1 MNDPIASLIA
11 RLLAERWLPR
21 DDIAVRELLTD
32 AELRNDLD
40 RRLAA
45 AGMRLLEHP
54 YAANI
59 AVGIA
64 RPQESA
70 VFGSAKA
77 WSSTN
82 LQLDRDA
89 VALLVV
95 LWALLVLPKR
105 QRQIARQQ
113 ADRDQDQEQMFAELK
128 PVPVGAEVIE
138 PINERT
144 LLADFAEKLGGKT
157 RIQFNLGSL
166 ARQGFIVRRKE
177 RIHEGPLLDLALDYE
192 RIAGRVMDGALSFVV
207 AEARHYS
214 ADNPELEGETEA
226 EAEADAALLA
236 DIEAG
241 IYSDL
246 DAYAQAHGEPAHE
259 AVPAEGLE
267 QGTDGYLDLD
277 LDAVDAAI
285 DAEVDTEAHTDTDAD
300 TDADAGEPM
309 PQVQPGGPDGVAVAA
324 GSAQDPMAPP
334 EPRRDDA
341 RSLPAHAV
349 SDPAAHSAPIDS
361 AAAKVAGEDRADPD
375 SKHPQEAAADV

>member
-11 RLLAERWLPR
+11 RLLAERWLSR
-21 DDIAVRELLTD
+21 DDAAVRELLTD

-40 RRLAA
+40 RRLASV
-45 AGMRLLEHP
+45 GMRLLEHP
-54 YAANI
+54 YAAHI

-105 QRQIARQQ
+105 QRQIARQK

-128 PVPVGAEVIE
+128 PVPVGAEVVE

-144 LLADFAEKLGGKT
+144 LMADFGEKLGGKT

-177 RIHEGPLLDLALDYE
+177 RIHEGPMLDLAFDYE

-207 AEARHYS
+207 AEARQHALELAEREA
-214 ADNPELEGETEA
+214 ADAAALEGEGATVA
-226 EAEADAALLA
+226 ELADAALAAAGLQA
-236 DIEAG
+236 DDYDAFQAAIEAVE
-241 IYSDL
+241 SVDEDSL
-246 DAYAQAHGEPAHE
+246 DEALPEIAQGLAETLAAGE
-259 AVPAEGLE
+259 G
-267 QGTDGYLDLD
+267 D
-277 LDAVDAAI
+277 VDAPIA
-285 DAEVDTEAHTDTDAD
+285 AAATDAD
-300 TDADAGEPM
+300 RADAPA
-309 PQVQPGGPDGVAVAA
+309 DAA
-324 GSAQDPMAPP
+324 PSHTD
-334 EPRRDDA
+334 
-341 RSLPAHAV
+341 
-349 SDPAAHSAPIDS
+349 
-361 AAAKVAGEDRADPD
+361 
-375 SKHPQEAAADV
+375 KHQEAAADV

>member
-11 RLLAERWLPR
+11 RLLAERWLSR
-21 DDIAVRELLTD
+21 DDAAVRELLTD

-40 RRLAA
+40 RRLASV
-45 AGMRLLEHP
+45 GMRLLEHP
-54 YAANI
+54 YAAHI

-105 QRQIARQQ
+105 QRQIARQK

-128 PVPVGAEVIE
+128 PVPVGAEVVE

-144 LLADFAEKLGGKT
+144 LMADFGEKLGGKT

-177 RIHEGPLLDLALDYE
+177 RIHEGPMLDLAFDYE

-207 AEARHYS
+207 AEARQHALEMAEREA
-214 ADNPELEGETEA
+214 ADALLESESERATAAEL
-226 EAEADAALLA
+226 ADAALAAAGLQA
-236 DIEAG
+236 DDYDAFQAAIEAVE
-241 IYSDL
+241 SVVAADV
-246 DAYAQAHGEPAHE
+246 DADEALPE
-259 AVPAEGLE
+259 AVAAE
-267 QGTDGYLDLD
+267 T
-277 LDAVDAAI
+277 DAVADDGADAAHA
-285 DAEVDTEAHTDTDAD
+285 DASENET
-300 TDADAGEPM
+300 ADAGGAAADEPA
-309 PQVQPGGPDGVAVAA
+309 PQD
-324 GSAQDPMAPP
+324 DPVPP
-334 EPRRDDA
+334 EDM
-341 RSLPAHAV
+341 
-349 SDPAAHSAPIDS
+349 
-361 AAAKVAGEDRADPD
+361 
-375 SKHPQEAAADV
+375 KHEEAAADV

>member
-21 DDIAVRELLTD
+21 DDAAVRELLTD

-40 RRLAA
+40 RRLASV
-45 AGMRLLEHP
+45 GMRLLEHP
-54 YAANI
+54 YAAHV

-89 VALLVV
+89 IALLVV

-105 QRQIARQQ
+105 QRQIARQK

-128 PVPVGAEVIE
+128 PVPVGAEVVE

-144 LLADFAEKLGGKT
+144 LMADFGDKLGGKT

-166 ARQGFIVRRKE
+166 ARQGFILRRKE
-177 RIHEGPLLDLALDYE
+177 KIHEGPMLDLAFDYE

-207 AEARHYS
+207 AEARQHALELAEREA
-214 ADNPELEGETEA
+214 ADAAALEGEGATVA
-226 EAEADAALLA
+226 ELADAALAAAGLQA
-236 DIEAG
+236 DDYDAFQAAIEAVESVDEG
-241 IYSDL
+241 NL
-246 DAYAQAHGEPAHE
+246 DEALPEIAQGLAETLAAGE
-259 AVPAEGLE
+259 G
-267 QGTDGYLDLD
+267 
-277 LDAVDAAI
+277 
-285 DAEVDTEAHTDTDAD
+285 
-300 TDADAGEPM
+300 DADAPI
-309 PQVQPGGPDGVAVAA
+309 AA
-324 GSAQDPMAPP
+324 PATDAEAPADAAPP
-334 EPRRDDA
+334 
-341 RSLPAHAV
+341 HTN
-349 SDPAAHSAPIDS
+349 
-361 AAAKVAGEDRADPD
+361 
-375 SKHPQEAAADV
+375 KHEEAAADV

>member
-11 RLLAERWLPR
+11 RLIAERWLPR
-21 DDIAVRELLTD
+21 DDAAVRELLTD
-32 AELRNDLD
+32 AEQRNDLD

-128 PVPVGAEVIE
+128 PIPVGAEVVE

-144 LLADFAEKLGGKT
+144 LLADFGEKLGGKT

-192 RIAGRVMDGALSFVV
+192 RIAGRVMNGALSFVV

-214 ADNPELEGETEA
+214 ADSAEPEGESAA

-246 DAYAQAHGEPAHE
+246 DTYAE
-259 AVPAEGLE
+259 ANAEYE
-267 QGTDGYLDLD
+267 SAMA
-277 LDAVDAAI
+277 LDADAAGPLPELATDEADAADGDGVEADI
-285 DAEVDTEAHTDTDAD
+285 EAEVDADAQTVASDDAADAD
-300 TDADAGEPM
+300 
-309 PQVQPGGPDGVAVAA
+309 
-324 GSAQDPMAPP
+324 S
-334 EPRRDDA
+334 DDEA
-341 RSLPAHAV
+341 IASTEL
-349 SDPAAHSAPIDS
+349 
-361 AAAKVAGEDRADPD
+361 
-375 SKHPQEAAADV
+375 KHDEEAAADV

>member
-11 RLLAERWLPR
+11 RLIAERWLPR
-21 DDIAVRELLTD
+21 DDAAVRELLTD
-32 AELRNDLD
+32 AEQRNDLD

-128 PVPVGAEVIE
+128 PIPVGAEVVE

-144 LLADFAEKLGGKT
+144 LLADFGEKLGGKT

-192 RIAGRVMDGALSFVV
+192 RIAGRVMNGALSFVV

-214 ADNPELEGETEA
+214 AENAEPEGESAA

-246 DAYAQAHGEPAHE
+246 DTYAE
-259 AVPAEGLE
+259 ANAEYESAMAL
-267 QGTDGYLDLD
+267 
-277 LDAVDAAI
+277 
-285 DAEVDTEAHTDTDAD
+285 
-300 TDADAGEPM
+300 DADAAEPL
-309 PQVQPGGPDGVAVAA
+309 PELATDEADAADGDGVEADIEAEGDADAQTVA
-324 GSAQDPMAPP
+324 S
-334 EPRRDDA
+334 DDA
-341 RSLPAHAV
+341 ADAD
-349 SDPAAHSAPIDS
+349 SDDEAIAST
-361 AAAKVAGEDRADPD
+361 EL
-375 SKHPQEAAADV
+375 KHDEEAAADV

>member
-21 DDIAVRELLTD
+21 DDAAVRELLTD

-45 AGMRLLEHP
+45 VGMRLLEHP
-54 YAANI
+54 YAAHV

-89 VALLVV
+89 IALLVV

-105 QRQIARQQ
+105 QRQIARQK

-128 PVPVGAEVIE
+128 PVPVGAEVVE

-144 LLADFAEKLGGKT
+144 LMADFGDKLGGKT

-166 ARQGFIVRRKE
+166 ARQGFILRRKE
-177 RIHEGPLLDLALDYE
+177 KIHEGPMLDLAFDYE

-207 AEARHYS
+207 AEARQHALELAEREA
-214 ADNPELEGETEA
+214 ADAAALDGEGATVAEL
-226 EAEADAALLA
+226 ADAALAAAGLQA
-236 DIEAG
+236 DDYDAFQAAIEAVESVDEG
-241 IYSDL
+241 DL
-246 DAYAQAHGEPAHE
+246 DEVLPEIAQGLAQTLTAGEGE
-259 AVPAEGLE
+259 N
-267 QGTDGYLDLD
+267 
-277 LDAVDAAI
+277 
-285 DAEVDTEAHTDTDAD
+285 
-300 TDADAGEPM
+300 DADAPTAADA
-309 PQVQPGGPDGVAVAA
+309 GPDAAEAQAPAA
-324 GSAQDPMAPP
+324 G
-334 EPRRDDA
+334 DA
-341 RSLPAHAV
+341 ALPHT
-349 SDPAAHSAPIDS
+349 DQH
-361 AAAKVAGEDRADPD
+361 E
-375 SKHPQEAAADV
+375 EAAADV

>member
-11 RLLAERWLPR
+11 RLIAERWLPR
-21 DDIAVRELLTD
+21 DDAAVRELLTD
-32 AELRNDLD
+32 AEQRNDLD

-45 AGMRLLEHP
+45 SGLRLLEHP

-89 VALLVV
+89 IALLVV

-128 PVPVGAEVIE
+128 PIPVGAEVVE

-144 LLADFAEKLGGKT
+144 LLADFGEKLGGKT

-192 RIAGRVMDGALSFVV
+192 RIAGRVMNGALSFVV
-207 AEARHYS
+207 AEARHYRGDP
-214 ADNPELEGETEA
+214 AEPEGESAA

-246 DAYAQAHGEPAHE
+246 DTYAEANAEYDAAAAHE
-259 AVPAEGLE
+259 AGAEPLPEIAAGDADAI
-267 QGTDGYLDLD
+267 DGVG
-277 LDAVDAAI
+277 A
-285 DAEVDTEAHTDTDAD
+285 DAEVDLDIETVA
-300 TDADAGEPM
+300 DADAEW
-309 PQVQPGGPDGVAVAA
+309 AA
-324 GSAQDPMAPP
+324 N
-334 EPRRDDA
+334 DDA
-341 RSLPAHAV
+341 AEIGNDDEATASTQP
-349 SDPAAHSAPIDS
+349 
-361 AAAKVAGEDRADPD
+361 
-375 SKHPQEAAADV
+375 KHDEEAAADV

>member
-21 DDIAVRELLTD
+21 DNASVRELLTD

-45 AGMRLLEHP
+45 AGLRLLEHP
-54 YAANI
+54 YAGNV

-70 VFGSAKA
+70 AFGSAKA
-77 WSSTN
+77 WSATN

-89 VALLVV
+89 IALLVV

-128 PVPVGAEVIE
+128 PIPVGAEVVE

-144 LLADFAEKLGGKT
+144 LLADFGEKLGGKT

-177 RIHEGPLLDLALDYE
+177 RIHEGPLLDLAFDYE

-207 AEARHYS
+207 AEARQHAAEQALLDAAAGLPGDAEDEAAAAAIRIGAYVGDE
-214 ADNPELEGETEA
+214 AAVLEALTGAATEA
-226 EAEADAALLA
+226 ESEASPEPMAAGH
-236 DIEAG
+236 DGDEAAG
-241 IYSDL
+241 R
-246 DAYAQAHGEPAHE
+246 
-259 AVPAEGLE
+259 
-267 QGTDGYLDLD
+267 
-277 LDAVDAAI
+277 DAVDAAEAAAAA
-285 DAEVDTEAHTDTDAD
+285 DEAGDGGAEPPAD
-300 TDADAGEPM
+300 TGM
-309 PQVQPGGPDGVAVAA
+309 
-324 GSAQDPMAPP
+324 
-334 EPRRDDA
+334 
-341 RSLPAHAV
+341 
-349 SDPAAHSAPIDS
+349 
-361 AAAKVAGEDRADPD
+361 
-375 SKHPQEAAADV
+375 KHDQEAAADV

>member
-21 DDIAVRELLTD
+21 DDAAVRELLTD

-40 RRLAA
+40 RRLASV
-45 AGMRLLEHP
+45 GMRLLEHP
-54 YAANI
+54 YAAHV

-89 VALLVV
+89 IALLVV

-105 QRQIARQQ
+105 QRQIARQK

-128 PVPVGAEVIE
+128 PVPVGAEVVE

-144 LLADFAEKLGGKT
+144 LMADFGDKLGGKT

-166 ARQGFIVRRKE
+166 ARQGFILRRKE
-177 RIHEGPLLDLALDYE
+177 KIHEGPMLDLAFDYE

-207 AEARHYS
+207 AEARQHALELAEREA
-214 ADNPELEGETEA
+214 ADAAALEGEGATVA
-226 EAEADAALLA
+226 ELADAALAAAGLQA
-236 DIEAG
+236 DDYDAFQAAIEAVESVDEG
-241 IYSDL
+241 NL
-246 DAYAQAHGEPAHE
+246 DEALPEIAQGLAETLAAGE
-259 AVPAEGLE
+259 G
-267 QGTDGYLDLD
+267 
-277 LDAVDAAI
+277 
-285 DAEVDTEAHTDTDAD
+285 
-300 TDADAGEPM
+300 DADAPI
-309 PQVQPGGPDGVAVAA
+309 AA
-324 GSAQDPMAPP
+324 PATDAEAPADAAPP
-334 EPRRDDA
+334 HTD
-341 RSLPAHAV
+341 
-349 SDPAAHSAPIDS
+349 
-361 AAAKVAGEDRADPD
+361 
-375 SKHPQEAAADV
+375 KHEEAAADV

>member
-21 DDIAVRELLTD
+21 DDAAVRELLTD

-40 RRLAA
+40 RRLASV
-45 AGMRLLEHP
+45 GMRLLEHP
-54 YAANI
+54 YAAHV

-89 VALLVV
+89 IALLVV

-105 QRQIARQQ
+105 QRQIARQK

-128 PVPVGAEVIE
+128 PVPVGAEVVE

-144 LLADFAEKLGGKT
+144 LMADFGDKLGGKT

-166 ARQGFIVRRKE
+166 ARQGFILRRKE
-177 RIHEGPLLDLALDYE
+177 KIHEGPMLDLAFDYE

-207 AEARHYS
+207 AEARQHALELAEREA
-214 ADNPELEGETEA
+214 ADAAALEGEGATVA
-226 EAEADAALLA
+226 ELADAALAAAGLQA
-236 DIEAG
+236 DDYDAFQAAIEAVESVDEG
-241 IYSDL
+241 NL
-246 DAYAQAHGEPAHE
+246 DEALPEIAQGLAETLAAGE
-259 AVPAEGLE
+259 G
-267 QGTDGYLDLD
+267 
-277 LDAVDAAI
+277 
-285 DAEVDTEAHTDTDAD
+285 
-300 TDADAGEPM
+300 DADAPI
-309 PQVQPGGPDGVAVAA
+309 AA
-324 GSAQDPMAPP
+324 PATDAEALADAAPP
-334 EPRRDDA
+334 HTD
-341 RSLPAHAV
+341 
-349 SDPAAHSAPIDS
+349 
-361 AAAKVAGEDRADPD
+361 
-375 SKHPQEAAADV
+375 KHEEAAADV

>member
-21 DDIAVRELLTD
+21 DDAAVRELLTD

-40 RRLAA
+40 RRLASV
-45 AGMRLLEHP
+45 GMRLLEHP
-54 YAANI
+54 YAAHV

-89 VALLVV
+89 IALLVV

-105 QRQIARQQ
+105 QRQIARQK

-128 PVPVGAEVIE
+128 PVPVGAEVVE

-144 LLADFAEKLGGKT
+144 LMADFGDKLGGKT

-166 ARQGFIVRRKE
+166 ARQGFILRRKE
-177 RIHEGPLLDLALDYE
+177 KIHEGPMLDLAFDYE

-207 AEARHYS
+207 AEARQHALEMAEREA
-214 ADNPELEGETEA
+214 ADALIEEGERASAA
-226 EAEADAALLA
+226 ELADAALAAAGLQA
-236 DIEAG
+236 DDYDAFQAAIEAVEG
-241 IYSDL
+241 ADTSDADEVL
-246 DAYAQAHGEPAHE
+246 PE
-259 AVPAEGLE
+259 AVAAA
-267 QGTDGYLDLD
+267 T
-277 LDAVDAAI
+277 AVVAG
-285 DAEVDTEAHTDTDAD
+285 EADDAD
-300 TDADAGEPM
+300 EAAAAN
-309 PQVQPGGPDGVAVAA
+309 AVAA
-324 GSAQDPMAPP
+324 GDGVASAPGADAASPDAGASAPQGDPAPP
-334 EPRRDDA
+334 A
-341 RSLPAHAV
+341 TV
-349 SDPAAHSAPIDS
+349 
-361 AAAKVAGEDRADPD
+361 
-375 SKHPQEAAADV
+375 KHEEAAADV

>member
-21 DDIAVRELLTD
+21 DDVAVRDLLTD

-89 VALLVV
+89 IALLVV

-128 PVPVGAEVIE
+128 PVPVGAEVVE

-214 ADNPELEGETEA
+214 ADHPELEGETEA
-226 EAEADAALLA
+226 EAQADAALLA

-246 DAYAQAHGEPAHE
+246 DTYAQTHGEPGIGSGESGIGTASDDAFDE
-259 AVPAEGLE
+259 ASVLVLDDGDAMDPLPPLQADESADEVGASAAESG
-267 QGTDGYLDLD
+267 
-277 LDAVDAAI
+277 
-285 DAEVDTEAHTDTDAD
+285 DAET
-300 TDADAGEPM
+300 
-309 PQVQPGGPDGVAVAA
+309 
-324 GSAQDPMAPP
+324 
-334 EPRRDDA
+334 
-341 RSLPAHAV
+341 V
-349 SDPAAHSAPIDS
+349 SDDS
-361 AAAKVAGEDRADPD
+361 DATDENSDTP
-375 SKHPQEAAADV
+375 SKQNQEAAADV

>member
-21 DDIAVRELLTD
+21 DDAAVRELLTD

-40 RRLAA
+40 RRLASV
-45 AGMRLLEHP
+45 GMRLLEHP
-54 YAANI
+54 YAAHV

-89 VALLVV
+89 IALLVV

-105 QRQIARQQ
+105 QRQIARQK

-128 PVPVGAEVIE
+128 PVPVGAEVVE

-144 LLADFAEKLGGKT
+144 LMADFGDKLGGKT

-166 ARQGFIVRRKE
+166 ARQGFILRRKE
-177 RIHEGPLLDLALDYE
+177 KIHEGPMLDLAFDYE

-207 AEARHYS
+207 AEARQHALELAEREA
-214 ADNPELEGETEA
+214 ADAAALEGEGATVA
-226 EAEADAALLA
+226 ELADAALAAAGLQA
-236 DIEAG
+236 DDYDAFQAAIEAVESVDEG
-241 IYSDL
+241 NL
-246 DAYAQAHGEPAHE
+246 DEVLPEIAQGLAETLAAGE
-259 AVPAEGLE
+259 G
-267 QGTDGYLDLD
+267 
-277 LDAVDAAI
+277 
-285 DAEVDTEAHTDTDAD
+285 DTDAPTAAPA
-300 TDADAGEPM
+300 TDAEAPADA
-309 PQVQPGGPDGVAVAA
+309 
-324 GSAQDPMAPP
+324 APP
-334 EPRRDDA
+334 HTD
-341 RSLPAHAV
+341 
-349 SDPAAHSAPIDS
+349 
-361 AAAKVAGEDRADPD
+361 
-375 SKHPQEAAADV
+375 KHEEAAADV

>member
-21 DDIAVRELLTD
+21 DDVAVRDLLTD

-89 VALLVV
+89 IALLVV

-128 PVPVGAEVIE
+128 PVPVGAEVVE

-226 EAEADAALLA
+226 EAQADAALLA

-246 DAYAQAHGEPAHE
+246 DTYAQTHGEPGIGSGE
-259 AVPAEGLE
+259 SGIGAVFDDGDGDAMDPLPPLQADEIADDEVGAFAAESG
-267 QGTDGYLDLD
+267 
-277 LDAVDAAI
+277 
-285 DAEVDTEAHTDTDAD
+285 DAEAIAVSDDTDA
-300 TDADAGEPM
+300 TDAN
-309 PQVQPGGPDGVAVAA
+309 PDT
-324 GSAQDPMAPP
+324 P
-334 EPRRDDA
+334 
-341 RSLPAHAV
+341 
-349 SDPAAHSAPIDS
+349 
-361 AAAKVAGEDRADPD
+361 
-375 SKHPQEAAADV
+375 SKQNQEAAADV

>member
-11 RLLAERWLPR
+11 RLIAERWLPR
-21 DDIAVRELLTD
+21 DDAAVRELLTD
-32 AELRNDLD
+32 AEQRNDLD

-128 PVPVGAEVIE
+128 PIPVGAEVVE

-144 LLADFAEKLGGKT
+144 LLADFGEKLGGKT

-192 RIAGRVMDGALSFVV
+192 RIAGRVMNGALSFVV

-214 ADNPELEGETEA
+214 AENAEPEGESAA

-246 DAYAQAHGEPAHE
+246 DTYAE
-259 AVPAEGLE
+259 ANAEYESAMAL
-267 QGTDGYLDLD
+267 
-277 LDAVDAAI
+277 
-285 DAEVDTEAHTDTDAD
+285 
-300 TDADAGEPM
+300 DADAAEPL
-309 PQVQPGGPDGVAVAA
+309 PELATDEADAADGDGVEADIEVEVDADADAQTAA
-324 GSAQDPMAPP
+324 S
-334 EPRRDDA
+334 DDA
-341 RSLPAHAV
+341 ADAD
-349 SDPAAHSAPIDS
+349 SDDEAIAST
-361 AAAKVAGEDRADPD
+361 EL
-375 SKHPQEAAADV
+375 KHDEEAAADV